1 MLLYVHSSTVYNS
14 QDLETTSMSIDRGM
28 DKEDKVHTY
37 NGLLLSMKKD
47 EIMPFWSN
55 MAAY

>member
-28 DKEDKVHTY
+28 DKEDMVHIH
-37 NGLLLSMKKD
+37 NGVLLRYKK
-47 EIMPFWSN
+47 EQNCAIQRREWT
-55 MAAY
+55 